1 VVLTLKTDA
10 KHAAIIFI
18 KKYKFPFILN
28 WFSLLLKTQS
38 TNIFHQPD
46 LFCIKVNLMGLQNK
60 AFSLFIT
67 LIFSVYGSSAFSQQ
81 LISEPA
87 GGMDENELEASEIM
101 LPASNSAIPSI
112 LDIPSVN
119 KYYTSWDTLCVRR
132 YSEIPPST
140 GDSIDLPLFNDYSTG
155 FVMPVEGTFLSPFGY
170 RGRRVHAGVDIKLE
184 AGDPVSVA
192 FDGVV
197 RMARYYSGYGNC
209 VVVRHYN
216 GLETLYGH
224 LSKIKVKVN
233 QQVTAGDIIGLGG
246 RTGRASCNHLHFETR
261 FQGKAFNPKQL
272 IDFETFSLISDNFTV
287 TRSTYGLSRDY
298 IPGVSGS
305 VLIADNSNVKS
316 NAKSSKSKK
325 YHTIKSGDTLSA
337 LSRKYGT
344 SVKQICSINGIKPSK
359 KLQLGTKLRVR

>member
-1 VVLTLKTDA
+1 
-10 KHAAIIFI
+10 
-18 KKYKFPFILN
+18 
-28 WFSLLLKTQS
+28 
-38 TNIFHQPD
+38 
-46 LFCIKVNLMGLQNK
+46 MGLQNK
-60 AFSLFIT
+60 AVTLFIT
-67 LIFSVYGSSAFSQQ
+67 LVFSLYGSMAFAQQ

-87 GGMDENELEASEIM
+87 GGMDENELEESEIM
-101 LPASNSAIPSI
+101 LPPSNSAIPSI
-112 LDIPSVN
+112 MDIPGLN
-119 KYYTSWDTLCVRR
+119 LYYSSWDTLYVRR
-132 YSEIPPST
+132 YSEVPPST
-140 GDSIDLPLFNDYSTG
+140 NDSIALPLFNDYSTG
-155 FVMPVEGTFLSPFGY
+155 FVMPVEGAFLSPFGY

-184 AGDPVSVA
+184 AGTPVGAA

-261 FQGKAFNPKQL
+261 FQGKAFNPKQ
-272 IDFETFSLISDNFTV
+272 IINFETYSLLSDTFTV

-298 IPGVSGS
+298 IPGTSTSNLV
-305 VLIADNSNVKS
+305 ADNDTQKS
-316 NAKSSKSKK
+316 SSKAKSAKSKK

-344 SVKQICSINGIKPSK
+344 SVKQLCSINGIKATK

>member
-1 VVLTLKTDA
+1 
-10 KHAAIIFI
+10 
-18 KKYKFPFILN
+18 
-28 WFSLLLKTQS
+28 
-38 TNIFHQPD
+38 
-46 LFCIKVNLMGLQNK
+46 MGLQK
-60 AFSLFIT
+60 TAISLFIS
-67 LIFSVYGSSAFSQQ
+67 LVFSVSGSMAFAQQ

-101 LPASNSAIPSI
+101 LPASNSVIPSI

-132 YSEIPPST
+132 YSENIPVTS
-140 GDSIDLPLFNDYSTG
+140 DSIALPLFNDYSTG

-184 AGDPVSVA
+184 QGVPVSVA

-197 RMARYYSGYGNC
+197 RMARRYSGYGNC

-233 QQVTAGDIIGLGG
+233 QQVSAGDIIGLGG
-246 RTGRASCNHLHFETR
+246 HTGRATCNHLHFETR

-272 IDFETFSLISDNFTV
+272 INFDAYSLLADTFTV
-287 TRSTYGLSRDY
+287 TKSTYGLSRDY
-298 IPGVSGS
+298 LPSIAANDDLVRDKGTVDSKSDSKIKSG
-305 VLIADNSNVKS
+305 
-316 NAKSSKSKK
+316 KSSKSKK

-344 SVKQICSINGIKPSK
+344 SVKQICSINGIKPTK
-359 KLQLGTKLRVR
+359 TLQLGTKIRVK

>member
-1 VVLTLKTDA
+1 
-10 KHAAIIFI
+10 
-18 KKYKFPFILN
+18 
-28 WFSLLLKTQS
+28 
-38 TNIFHQPD
+38 
-46 LFCIKVNLMGLQNK
+46 MGLQNK
-60 AFSLFIT
+60 ATTLLISLVFSL
-67 LIFSVYGSSAFSQQ
+67 YGSMAFSQQ

-101 LPASNSAIPSI
+101 LPVSNSAIPSI

-119 KYYTSWDTLCVRR
+119 KYYSSWDTLSVRR
-132 YSEIPPST
+132 YSEIPPFA
-140 GDSIDLPLFNDYSTG
+140 GDSIGLPIFNDYSTG

-170 RGRRVHAGVDIKLE
+170 RGRRVHAGIDIKLE
-184 AGDPVSVA
+184 AGDPVGAA

-197 RMARYYSGYGNC
+197 RMAKYYSGYGNC
-209 VVVRHYN
+209 VVIRHYN

-233 QQVTAGDIIGLGG
+233 QQVNAGDIIGLGG

-272 IDFETFSLISDNFTV
+272 IDFETYSLVSDTFTV

-298 IPGVSGS
+298 LPGTTISTMV
-305 VLIADNSNVKS
+305 ADNGVVKS
-316 NAKSSKSKK
+316 RAKSAKSKK
-325 YHTIKSGDTLSA
+325 YHTIRSGDTLSA

-359 KLQLGTKLRVR
+359 KLQLGTKLRVK

>member
-1 VVLTLKTDA
+1 
-10 KHAAIIFI
+10 
-18 KKYKFPFILN
+18 
-28 WFSLLLKTQS
+28 
-38 TNIFHQPD
+38 
-46 LFCIKVNLMGLQNK
+46 MGLQNK
-60 AFSLFIT
+60 AITVFISLVFSL
-67 LIFSVYGSSAFSQQ
+67 YGSMAFSQQ

-101 LPASNSAIPSI
+101 LPVSNSAIPSI

-119 KYYTSWDTLCVRR
+119 KYYSSWDTLSVRR
-132 YSEIPPST
+132 YSEIPPFA
-140 GDSIDLPLFNDYSTG
+140 GDSVGLPLFNDYSTG

-170 RGRRVHAGVDIKLE
+170 RGRRVHAGIDIKLE
-184 AGDPVSVA
+184 AGDPVGAA

-197 RMARYYSGYGNC
+197 RMAKYYSGYGNC
-209 VVVRHYN
+209 VVIRHYN

-233 QQVTAGDIIGLGG
+233 QQVNAGDIIGLGG

-272 IDFETFSLISDNFTV
+272 IDFETYSLVSDTFTV

-298 IPGVSGS
+298 LPGTTISTMV
-305 VLIADNSNVKS
+305 ADNGVVKS
-316 NAKSSKSKK
+316 KAKSAKSKK
-325 YHTIKSGDTLSA
+325 YHTIRSGDTLSA

-359 KLQLGTKLRVR
+359 KLQLGTKLRVK

>member
-1 VVLTLKTDA
+1 
-10 KHAAIIFI
+10 
-18 KKYKFPFILN
+18 
-28 WFSLLLKTQS
+28 
-38 TNIFHQPD
+38 
-46 LFCIKVNLMGLQNK
+46 MGLQNK
-60 AFSLFIT
+60 ALTLFIS
-67 LIFSVYGSSAFSQQ
+67 LIFSLYGSMAFAQQ
-81 LISEPA
+81 LVSEPA
-87 GGMDENELEASEIM
+87 GGMDENELEASEIL
-101 LPASNSAIPSI
+101 LPVSNSAIPSI

-119 KYYTSWDTLCVRR
+119 KYYSSWDTLCVRR
-132 YSEIPPST
+132 YAEIPPSA
-140 GDSIDLPLFNDYSTG
+140 GDSVNLPLFNDYSTG

-184 AGDPVSVA
+184 AGDPVGVA

-233 QQVTAGDIIGLGG
+233 QQVNAGDIIGLGG
-246 RTGRASCNHLHFETR
+246 HTGRATCNHLHFETR

-272 IDFETFSLISDNFTV
+272 INFDTYSLLSDTFTV

-298 IPGVSGS
+298 LPGTSLSNLV
-305 VLIADNSNVKS
+305 ADNGKVKP
-316 NAKSSKSKK
+316 NAKSSRSKK

-344 SVKQICSINGIKPSK
+344 SVKQICSINRIKPSK
-359 KLQLGTKLRVR
+359 KLQLGTKIRIK